1 MGIVRNNHYAALSSK
16 PTELRISLHET
27 RACVLELSR
36 FAMSLAAGVLMA
48 GSKKRSSLNVAAI
61 GNGRVAALLD
71 DGGRLIWWC
80 FPRLDGDPI
89 FSRLLA
95 GDEEK
100 GFCDVVLD
108 GQISA
113 TSSYVRNTG
122 IVETI
127 LVAAN
132 GSSVKKKDFAPRVL
146 RYDRSFHP
154 APLIRRI
161 EPMSGLP
168 RIVCRFRPTFNYGR
182 EATNVSQGSNHI
194 RYTGGRTPIRVTTDL
209 AVSYIVHETPF
220 ALTRP
225 VTLVMGSDEPIE
237 SSVDALSREFL
248 DRTREFWVAWVRGL
262 AVSYEWQPDVIR
274 AAISLKLCTFE
285 ETGAITAA
293 LTSSIPEAPNT
304 PRTWDY
310 RQCWLRD
317 AYFVIRALNRLGAT
331 QSMEHY
337 LGYITTILP
346 DAESPLRPV
355 YGIVHNDTSDEQI
368 APDLQGFLGMGPVR
382 VGNLAS
388 QQMQHEAYGSVILG
402 AAQMFV
408 DRRLPRMGDAS
419 LFRDLEQLGQQG
431 RRLYLEPDAGIWEYR
446 GRQRIH
452 THSATMCWVACD
464 RLARIAVLL
473 GLTERAGYWAQS
485 AQRIRAEILTRAWS
499 EKRGAFTGAFDH
511 GELDASVL
519 LLAELGLVMPN
530 DPRFVKTCDTI
541 RRELMRNG
549 LLLLYAAED
558 DFGLPESSFLAC
570 QFWYIDALAST
581 GQTDQ
586 ARELFTELLK
596 HRNAFGMLS
605 EDLHPATG
613 ELWGNIPQT
622 YSMAGLINSAMTLS
636 RRWEEAWSGPVYPGE
651 AKRTKPQEHA
661 SVDTPQTE
669 HASPRRPLDLN

>member
-27 RACVLELSR
+27 RACVSELSR
-36 FAMSLAAGVLMA
+36 FAMSLAAGVFMA

-132 GSSVKKKDFAPRVL
+132 GSSVKITDFAPRFL

-154 APLIRRI
+154 AQLIRRI

-194 RYTGGRTPIRVTTDL
+194 RYTGGSTPIRVTTDL

-293 LTSSIPEAPNT
+293 LTTSIPEAPNT

-337 LGYITTILP
+337 LGYITTIIA

-388 QQMQHEAYGSVILG
+388 QQMQHDAYGSVILG

-419 LFRDLEQLGQQG
+419 LFRDLEQLGQQA

-473 GLTERAGYWAQS
+473 GLTERAAYWAQS
-485 AQRIRAEILTRAWS
+485 AERIRAEILTRAWS

-519 LLAELGLVMPN
+519 LLAELGLVSPD

-541 RRELMRNG
+541 GRELMRNG
-549 LLLLYAAED
+549 LLLRYAAED
-558 DFGLPESSFLAC
+558 DFGLPEFRVPCLPILVHRRTRLDRPHRS
-570 QFWYIDALAST
+570 
-581 GQTDQ
+581 G
-586 ARELFTELLK
+586 ARTVYGIAQPSQRV
-596 HRNAFGMLS
+596 RNAERRFASSDGRIVGQ
-605 EDLHPATG
+605 HPADLFDGRSHQFRHDAFPALGRCLVGTD
-613 ELWGNIPQT
+613 
-622 YSMAGLINSAMTLS
+622 YAG
-636 RRWEEAWSGPVYPGE
+636 
-651 AKRTKPQEHA
+651 
-661 SVDTPQTE
+661 
-669 HASPRRPLDLN
+669 

>member
-27 RACVLELSR
+27 RACVSELSR
-36 FAMSLAAGVLMA
+36 FAMSLAAGVFMA

-132 GSSVKKKDFAPRVL
+132 GSSVKITDFAPRFL

-154 APLIRRI
+154 AQLIRRI

-194 RYTGGRTPIRVTTDL
+194 RYTGGSTPIRVTTDL

-293 LTSSIPEAPNT
+293 LTTSIPEAPNT

-337 LGYITTILP
+337 LGYITTIIA

-388 QQMQHEAYGSVILG
+388 QQMQHDAYGSVILG

-419 LFRDLEQLGQQG
+419 LFRDLEQLGQQA

-473 GLTERAGYWAQS
+473 GPHRTCSILGAVCRAHTRGNPDESLEREARRIYGRLRSRRTRCKCSAARRTRSRLAGRSSLRENMRYDRARTD
-485 AQRIRAEILTRAWS
+485 AQRTVAALRGGRRFRIARVRVPCLPILVHRRTRLDRPHRS
-499 EKRGAFTGAFDH
+499 GARTVH
-511 GELDASVL
+511 G
-519 LLAELGLVMPN
+519 
-530 DPRFVKTCDTI
+530 I
-541 RRELMRNG
+541 
-549 LLLLYAAED
+549 
-558 DFGLPESSFLAC
+558 
-570 QFWYIDALAST
+570 
-581 GQTDQ
+581 
-586 ARELFTELLK
+586 ARPSQRV
-596 HRNAFGMLS
+596 RNAERRFASSDGRIVGQ
-605 EDLHPATG
+605 HPADLFDGRSHQFRHDAFPALGRCLVGTD
-613 ELWGNIPQT
+613 
-622 YSMAGLINSAMTLS
+622 YAG
-636 RRWEEAWSGPVYPGE
+636 
-651 AKRTKPQEHA
+651 
-661 SVDTPQTE
+661 
-669 HASPRRPLDLN
+669 